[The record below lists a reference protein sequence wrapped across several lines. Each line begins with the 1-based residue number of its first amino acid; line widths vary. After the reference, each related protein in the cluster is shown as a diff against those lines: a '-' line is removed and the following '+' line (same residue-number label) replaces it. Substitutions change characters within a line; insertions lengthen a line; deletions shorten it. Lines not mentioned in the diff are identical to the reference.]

1 MITVTLASKKTA
13 KVTVTVKMIRT
24 TKLTKVPK
32 TLSLTTG
39 KKYTLKPVVT
49 PSNSQEKVT
58 YKSSN
63 TKIATVSSTGVITAK
78 KVGKVTITV
87 QSGKQKATVTLTVK
101 KAPALKVI
109 KNVPTKKTITKGKT
123 YTLKPQLYPSG
134 AIAKITYTT
143 SNKSIATVDSKGKI
157 TAKKKGTAVITV
169 KAGKFTAKCKVT
181 VK

>member
-1 MITVTLASKKTA
+1 MGDYVKSWTSSKKSVATVDKNGKITATSKEGTAVITVTLASKKTA

-101 KAPALKVI
+101 KAPALKAI
-109 KNVPTKKTITKGKT
+109 KMFR
-123 YTLKPQLYPSG
+123 LRKPSQR
-134 AIAKITYTT
+134 
-143 SNKSIATVDSKGKI
+143 
-157 TAKKKGTAVITV
+157 V
-169 KAGKFTAKCKVT
+169 KHTH
-181 VK
+181 

>member
-1 MITVTLASKKTA
+1 
-13 KVTVTVKMIRT
+13 MIRT

-78 KVGKVTITV
+78 KSRKSNDHRTV
-87 QSGKQKATVTLTVK
+87 RKAESNGNINCEKSACIKSNQKC
-101 KAPALKVI
+101 
-109 KNVPTKKTITKGKT
+109 
-123 YTLKPQLYPSG
+123 S
-134 AIAKITYTT
+134 
-143 SNKSIATVDSKGKI
+143 D
-157 TAKKKGTAVITV
+157 
-169 KAGKFTAKCKVT
+169 
-181 VK
+181 

>member
-101 KAPALKVI
+101 KSACI
-109 KNVPTKKTITKGKT
+109 K
-123 YTLKPQLYPSG
+123 
-134 AIAKITYTT
+134 
-143 SNKSIATVDSKGKI
+143 SNQ
-157 TAKKKGTAVITV
+157 
-169 KAGKFTAKCKVT
+169 KCSD
-181 VK
+181 